1 MSKVGNFFKGVGNGL
16 KDFGEGVISGMTGGL
31 LFGPKGGG
39 NTQAVDTMINASLN
53 SMMLSSAGKVQSGMS
68 DGKKLFTQDQ
78 DDKDWQEKKERH
90 RHS

>member
-53 SMMLSSAGKVQSGMS
+53 SMMLSSAGKVQTGMS

>member
-31 LFGPKGGG
+31 LFGPRGGG
-39 NTQAVDTMINASLN
+39 DTQAVDTMINASLN

>member
-39 NTQAVDTMINASLN
+39 NTQAVDTMINTSLN